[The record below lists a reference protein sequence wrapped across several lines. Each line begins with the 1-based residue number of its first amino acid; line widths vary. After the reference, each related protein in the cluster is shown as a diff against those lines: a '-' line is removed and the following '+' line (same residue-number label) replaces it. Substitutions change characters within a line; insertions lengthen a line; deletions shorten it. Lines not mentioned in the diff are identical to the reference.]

1 MEQTYIKLRDISLY
15 LFILF
20 LLISLFIWFKF
31 NILETWRDLS
41 GANSNKYLKELR
53 KQNELNKP
61 NSIHHPIDLNI
72 SDTNTSPMKVK
83 TGEMEE
89 AYNKKMD
96 DMRLDKHTNPFE
108 NKKEYQ
114 DIDDKPI
121 KNNTEVLTESKANN
135 TEVLKNDRNNFNT
148 DVLNDN
154 SYNTEV
160 LEENQDEVSYET
172 TILSEE
178 SKNTADKIQVYI
190 IEEKEFVGSN
200 KTV

>member
-160 LEENQDEVSYET
+160 LEDNQDEVSYET

>member
-20 LLISLFIWFKF
+20 LLISVFIWFKF

-72 SDTNTSPMKVK
+72 SDANTSPMKVK

-114 DIDDKPI
+114 DIDNKPI
-121 KNNTEVLTESKANN
+121 KYNTEVLTESKDNN
-135 TEVLKNDRNNFNT
+135 TDVLKNDRNNFNT
-148 DVLNDN
+148 DVLDDN
-154 SYNTEV
+154 IYNTEV

-178 SKNTADKIQVYI
+178 SKNPSDKIQVYI
-190 IEEKEFVGSN
+190 IDEKEFVGSN